1 MPAQRIRTSESATSP
16 YIFLLF
22 YAEKQ
27 KRGALHAL
35 KFKIHGAIFAE

>member
-1 MPAQRIRTSESATSP
+1 MPTQRIRASESATSP
-16 YIFLLF
+16 YVFLLF

-27 KRGALHAL
+27 KIGALHAL